1 MSGTQRKDLGFS
13 MVELLMAAF
22 ILAIGILG
30 LSALQVVS
38 LRQATQGRERSTASR
53 VATSVLQRA
62 QTEGQHYYFAKASAV
77 TPTMTALFTA
87 TPGASITETVYG
99 GFNVDGIQV
108 TNADG
113 TAVTNL
119 ATLVPDVNKRT
130 PIYAATWLRRAYAG
144 TAPTTTVQCQ
154 ELLVNVVWNEDG
166 QVKSLTMSRV
176 FRY

>member
-1 MSGTQRKDLGFS
+1 MLRTQRKDSGFS

-22 ILAIGILG
+22 IMAIGILG
-30 LSALQVVS
+30 LTALQVVS
-38 LRQATQGRERSTASR
+38 LRQASQGRERSTATR
-53 VATSVLQRA
+53 VASSVLQRA

-77 TPTMTALFTA
+77 TPAMTALFTA
-87 TPGASITETVYG
+87 SPGANVDETVYG

-113 TAVTNL
+113 SAVSNL

-130 PIYAATWLRRAYAG
+130 PIYATTWLRRAYAG
-144 TAPTTTVQCQ
+144 TAPTSTVQCQ
-154 ELLVNVVWNEDG
+154 ELLVNVVWNEEG